1 MKEKTKGKKTLLM
14 SVLMS
19 APGPL
24 IIGLGLM
31 AGRSATQ
38 LADFVRRS
46 AELLAIIVSFAVYC
60 KTEKLNG
67 AEKEKKET
75 IQRKSNRFVGIMM
88 CLGGFLMMLTTFWT
102 SGEEKGNVITGLVI
116 AVLGVIANTIFWLRY
131 TKLAKESGNA
141 ILSVQARLYRA
152 KSLVDTC
159 VTTALS
165 AVYLFPG
172 TTASYY
178 LDFIG
183 SIIVELYLI
192 YCGFKTVR
200 EAGK

>member
-1 MKEKTKGKKTLLM
+1 MREKTKGKKTLLM

-38 LADFVRRS
+38 MADFVRRS

-60 KTEKLNG
+60 KTEKFTEEEN
-67 AEKEKKET
+67 EKKEA
-75 IQRKSNRFVGIMM
+75 IQRQSNRFVGSMM
-88 CLGGFLMMLTTFWT
+88 CLGGLLMMLTTFLA

-116 AVLGVIANTIFWLRY
+116 ALLGVIANTIFWFRY
-131 TKLAKESGNA
+131 AKLSGESNNA
-141 ILSVQARLYRA
+141 ILAVQARLYRA
-152 KSLVDTC
+152 KSLVDIC
-159 VTTALS
+159 VTTALTS
-165 AVYLFPG
+165 VYFFPE
-172 TTASYY
+172 AAFSYY
-178 LDFIG
+178 LDLIG
-183 SIIVELYLI
+183 SLVVEIYLI
-192 YCGFKTVR
+192 YCGIKTMR